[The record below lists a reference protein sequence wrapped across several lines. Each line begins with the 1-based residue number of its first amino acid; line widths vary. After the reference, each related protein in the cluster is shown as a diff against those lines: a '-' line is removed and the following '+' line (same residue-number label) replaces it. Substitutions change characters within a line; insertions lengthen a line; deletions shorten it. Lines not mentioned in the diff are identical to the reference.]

1 MARAYL
7 RHDQQPRR
15 SGREIVPL
23 RGILVAKTVAQ
34 LNDYDVKL
42 VKIQGEFV
50 CHSNE
55 DTDELFLILPGELT
69 IQLRD
74 RDVVLRPGQLFVV
87 PRGAEHCPIAHEGG
101 PCRINVNR
109 AHGHGKHWR
118 RRPIFGL
125 GDWWQMP
132 TPLPVNGVR
141 PRRSSCRRRWVWRP
155 AGRGGRAGFSGSSGL
170 FTLHEPQDDLRYCRV
185 GSVTAPDHVG
195 HQPGPPGLMGCA
207 QARGVIAVEVLE
219 K

>member
-50 CHSNE
+50 
-55 DTDELFLILPGELT
+55 
-69 IQLRD
+69 
-74 RDVVLRPGQLFVV
+74 
-87 PRGAEHCPIAHEGG
+87 AHEGG
-101 PCRINVNR
+101 PCRVNR